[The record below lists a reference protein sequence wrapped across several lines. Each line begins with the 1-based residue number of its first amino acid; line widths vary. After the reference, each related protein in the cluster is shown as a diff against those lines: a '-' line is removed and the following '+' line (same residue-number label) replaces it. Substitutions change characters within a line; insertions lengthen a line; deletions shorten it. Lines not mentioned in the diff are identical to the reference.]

1 MFSHLKSHQQSASFV
16 PQARQSS
23 ATACRI
29 SDNIIAYT
37 KKQKEYE
44 GRDEG
49 AAVRAKKRKEN
60 VNKQAGKY
68 ERLWRG
74 TKIAKQIAKGKNF
87 SPGVAQRLTSPRTHA
102 TPHPLSTVIQCTFCT
117 TTPSPATRCPRI
129 YINICAYLAKRP
141 LHAT

>member
-1 MFSHLKSHQQSASFV
+1 M
-16 PQARQSS
+16 
-23 ATACRI
+23 
-29 SDNIIAYT
+29 
-37 KKQKEYE
+37 

-102 TPHPLSTVIQCTFCT
+102 TPTPFALWYSVPSVLPPPPL
-117 TTPSPATRCPRI
+117 PRAAR
-129 YINICAYLAKRP
+129 AY
-141 LHAT
+141 T

>member
-1 MFSHLKSHQQSASFV
+1 M

-74 TKIAKQIAKGKNF
+74 TEIAKQIAKGKNF

-102 TPHPLSTVIQCTFCT
+102 APTPFAL
-117 TTPSPATRCPRI
+117 
-129 YINICAYLAKRP
+129 
-141 LHAT
+141 